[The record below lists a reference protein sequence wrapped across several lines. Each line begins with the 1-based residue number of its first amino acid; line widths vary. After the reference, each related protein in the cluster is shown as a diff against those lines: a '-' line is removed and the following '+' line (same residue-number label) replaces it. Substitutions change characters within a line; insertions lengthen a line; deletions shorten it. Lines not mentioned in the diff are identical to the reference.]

1 MSIMFNLSK
10 NQKAM
15 AVNLAMLVECGL
27 VPVTEVV
34 EMFKKDA
41 KMTKKVTGFWLEFSD
56 TTRRALDM
64 VMIETA
70 RQHFEL
76 CLQLDC
82 KGHNELEN

>member
-10 NQKAM
+10 NQKAL
-15 AVNLAMLVECGL
+15 AINLAMLVECGL
-27 VPVTEVV
+27 VPVTDVV
-34 EMFKKDA
+34 GMFKKDRA
-41 KMTKKVTGFWLEFSD
+41 MMGKVTEFWLEFNG

-64 VMIETA
+64 VMVEIA